1 MTSEIRKTYRSR
13 ARDRNA
19 ENVDGIKQSPAERT
33 DFGLTRFYFLNSL
46 LLYKINGK
54 NHRVPQE
61 EDAKEDKDSELR
73 IKGEEY
79 IKETRPFRPIERE
92 IQHEVVV

>member
-1 MTSEIRKTYRSR
+1 RANGLWSAEILFFK
-13 ARDRNA
+13 
-19 ENVDGIKQSPAERT
+19 IL
-33 DFGLTRFYFLNSL
+33 FFF
-46 LLYKINGK
+46 YKINGK

-79 IKETRPFRPIERE
+79 IKESRPFRPIERE
-92 IQHEVVV
+92 IQREV

>member
-1 MTSEIRKTYRSR
+1 M
-13 ARDRNA
+13 A
-19 ENVDGIKQSPAERT
+19 
-33 DFGLTRFYFLNSL
+33 
-46 LLYKINGK
+46 KIIGF
-54 NHRVPQE
+54 PQE

-79 IKETRPFRPIERE
+79 IKESRPFRPIERE